1 MTPTD
6 WKKDKLYI
14 KMENT
19 TDTVE
24 KCINQVRNLDP
35 SSFSRPLGMIYDK
48 YRGGDCYATFKI
60 ADIEK
65 AEYKDDY
72 DREYTCTFK
81 GM

>member
-6 WKKDKLYI
+6 WKKEKWYI
-14 KMENT
+14 KMEIT

-35 SSFSRPLGMIYDK
+35 SNFSRPLGMIYSK
-48 YRGGDCYATFKI
+48 FSGGDCYATFKI

-65 AEYKDDY
+65 AEYTDDY
-72 DREYTCTFK
+72 DREYTCNFK